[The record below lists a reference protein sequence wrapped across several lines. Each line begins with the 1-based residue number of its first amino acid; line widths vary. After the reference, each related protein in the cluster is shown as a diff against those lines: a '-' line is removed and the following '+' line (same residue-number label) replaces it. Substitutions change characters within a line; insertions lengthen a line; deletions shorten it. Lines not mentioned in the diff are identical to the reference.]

1 MRKRRNDTAGPE
13 RYDHHAPRH
22 PLNRSFDRDL
32 HRSTK
37 LTKLVVYAIAIDWR
51 HRKGSQPR
59 SRIAVMTL
67 LPDWRLKPLTI
78 SSSASRLPPPVQ
90 PRSDP
95 RATTP
100 PQGST
105 T

>member
-67 LPDWRLKPLTI
+67 LPDWRLKPLTTSYALF
-78 SSSASRLPPPVQ
+78 SSKKKKHPPPNI
-90 PRSDP
+90 
-95 RATTP
+95 
-100 PQGST
+100 ST
-105 T
+105 TLHPH